1 MGHMVEPSPRLLAY
15 LAKMGGRESAA
26 QQNCR
31 VETRKRDNAVMQI
44 APEQAAFLGLLVK
57 MLEARRVVEIGS
69 FTGYSALAM
78 ALALPKDGRIVAL
91 DVSKTFTDIA
101 KRHWKAAGVS
111 KKIDLRIGPAQASLD
126 WMIARREAPFAL
138 VFITAAKP

>member
-57 MLEARRVVEIGS
+57 MLGAVRVIEIGS

-91 DVSKTFTDIA
+91 DVSKEFTDIA
-101 KRHWKAAGVS
+101 RRHWKAAGVS
-111 KKIDLRIGPAQASLD
+111 GKIELPLGPAQASPG
-126 WMIARREAPFAL
+126 WMIARRGGAFGPG
-138 VFITAAKP
+138 